1 MSLPLEDT
9 SVALLTAS
17 SVAVSVSVYVVVT
30 LKSVPPALVVDDD
43 ALMLVVL
50 VDSVLIVMVGK
61 AAVVALPLPAS
72 PSVVVSFA
80 VSVEAVV
87 VVVPPPVVATTSS
100 LVSLWVP
107 ESFVADAFVGGAVEA
122 YAAVEE
128 EEKEVGS
135 VVSFVGSSA
144 DVDNVVVVIGPTPS
158 LVVALLPELPAS
170 VALLTNVSNVEAFVA
185 IFSAEV
191 VVFGWV
197 SVTFDD
203 GSFGAV
209 LKVVANDVDG
219 GVVSV
224 SGSVAFVSA
233 SAVEDEETFVWVV
246 AAASLV
252 FVLSNVVA
260 SDVSSVAVSEPSV
273 SVVLLAST
281 SDSVAV
287 VLPVTL

>member
-1 MSLPLEDT
+1 M
-9 SVALLTAS
+9 
-17 SVAVSVSVYVVVT
+17 VVT

>member
-80 VSVEAVV
+80 VTVEAVV
-87 VVVPPPVVATTSS
+87 VVVPPPVVTTTSS

>member
-87 VVVPPPVVATTSS
+87 VVVPPPVVTTTSS